1 MKFCSDR
8 FPIGRMVLFPSG
20 EPLLI
25 RGLGSFLL
33 PTLLLAALLS
43 LGIHP
48 SVVWAESNYFHLD
61 PVTDSILVGT
71 GITASLATEWISST
85 LSPNPPATLDKGDVN
100 PFDRPMMFSY
110 SSSLDT
116 ASDVTQYSALL
127 LPLFLAIEMDPSEYW
142 TLGVLYVEAVTLS
155 FSVKNALKLA
165 FPRYRPYMYYTDPP
179 ENLIAQKDFKNSFP
193 SGHTTMAFTGATFF
207 TYLYGCYHP
216 DSPWRLPIAVG
227 AYSVAV
233 ATAALRVGS
242 GSHFV
247 SDVLAGAII
256 GSLSGFLV
264 PYLHRKSRVE
274 TSGSGQRVAGQ
285 RVSGRGISIVPG
297 VNAIALMVKY

>member
-1 MKFCSDR
+1 M
-8 FPIGRMVLFPSG
+8 PSEG
-20 EPLLI
+20 
-25 RGLGSFLL
+25 
-33 PTLLLAALLS
+33 
-43 LGIHP
+43 
-48 SVVWAESNYFHLD
+48 WAESRYFHLD

-100 PFDRPMMFSY
+100 PFDRLMMFSY

-116 ASDVTQYSALL
+116 ASDITQFSALL
-127 LPLFLAIEMDPSEYW
+127 LPLSLALDVDSTEYW
-142 TLGVLYVEAVTLS
+142 ALGVLYVEAVTLS
-155 FSVKNALKLA
+155 YSVKNALKLSI
-165 FPRYRPYMYYTDPP
+165 PRYRPYMYYEDTPGS
-179 ENLIAQKDFKNSFP
+179 LISEGDFKDSFP
-193 SGHTTMAFTGATFF
+193 SGHTTMAFTGASLF

-216 DSPWRLPIAVG
+216 DSPWRLPLSVG

-247 SDVLAGAII
+247 SDVLTGAII

-274 TSGSGQRVAGQ
+274 PSGSGQRVAGQ
-285 RVSGRGISIVPG
+285 RVSGRGVSIVPG
-297 VNAIALMVKY
+297 IDAISLLVRY